1 MKKANNYSGAKKT
14 AEGLVID
21 LDRHVPY
28 FFTVLSIEL
37 SRGAARLYRQI
48 AGIGI
53 TEWRIMCIL
62 GAVPDISAQQVCEIT
77 AIDKAAVSRSLQRL
91 AKLDFVMFNTVR
103 KDSRAKTIRL
113 SGRGREV
120 HDFVIQMALER
131 EEILLSVLTGDER
144 KHLIRSLQKLR
155 SNVPSVNKW
164 KPTAIKHGGG
174 KYASKR
180 S

>member
-1 MKKANNYSGAKKT
+1 MKKASDYSGGKKT
-14 AEGLVID
+14 AEGLVVD

-53 TEWRIMCIL
+53 TEWRIICIL

-91 AKLDFVMFNTVR
+91 AKLDFIMLNTVR
-103 KDSRAKTIRL
+103 KDSRAKTIEL
-113 SGRGREV
+113 SSRGREV
-120 HDFVIQMALER
+120 HDVVIQMALER
-131 EEILLSVLTGDER
+131 EEILLSVLTGDEK
-144 KHLIRSLQKLR
+144 KHLIRALQKLR
-155 SNVPSVNKW
+155 NNVPNVNKW
-164 KPTAIKHGGG
+164 KPSAIKHSGG
-174 KYASKR
+174 KSPPRR